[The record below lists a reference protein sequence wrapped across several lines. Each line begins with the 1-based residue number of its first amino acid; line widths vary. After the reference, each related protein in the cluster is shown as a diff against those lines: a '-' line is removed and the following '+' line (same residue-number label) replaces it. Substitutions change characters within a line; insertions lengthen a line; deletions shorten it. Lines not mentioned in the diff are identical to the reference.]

1 MVFKML
7 QVLQV
12 PMSYYCN
19 CTHLSSDF
27 DKINLIRQKKILF
40 IFKDANDSHLKSRG
54 TTYIACSFLTH
65 FFGYGW
71 NTFTLESSS
80 LQVCESK
87 SKTVTVSTARAFY
100 QYVVSSL
107 TLYMFIKFGRWAGS
121 SKIAQYCCTKPF
133 PMASYAGFRV
143 ILQFSSVLLT

>member
-1 MVFKML
+1 MQMTFTFEKLRNYVHRM
-7 QVLQV
+7 
-12 PMSYYCN
+12 
-19 CTHLSSDF
+19 
-27 DKINLIRQKKILF
+27 
-40 IFKDANDSHLKSRG
+40 
-54 TTYIACSFLTH
+54 FLPYTH

-87 SKTVTVSTARAFY
+87 SKTVFIRTVSAFY

-121 SKIAQYCCTKPF
+121 SKIE
-133 PMASYAGFRV
+133 
-143 ILQFSSVLLT
+143 